1 MTRCIS
7 SSWVSHPQLC
17 WCVITGCVNSMVAIT
32 RLQEAMQ
39 QKLQAD
45 VVTAACCIG
54 AFGRSHRWEEAFEKD
69 GKFWSRQMRCQ
80 FSTTNIDME
89 NQPFWW
95 YFRKKKH
102 VICHGSVGS
111 RSFSKI
117 AGETWIWQFFGS
129 DSILATWGTT
139 GYDSFLIVPFGP

>member
-95 YFRKKKH
+95 YFRKKNMWFAMGLLVVDPSPKLR
-102 VICHGSVGS
+102 G
-111 RSFSKI
+111 KL
-117 AGETWIWQFFGS
+117 EFGS
-129 DSILATWGTT
+129 FLGLTPSWLLEVPQVTT
-139 GYDSFLIVPFGP
+139 LFW